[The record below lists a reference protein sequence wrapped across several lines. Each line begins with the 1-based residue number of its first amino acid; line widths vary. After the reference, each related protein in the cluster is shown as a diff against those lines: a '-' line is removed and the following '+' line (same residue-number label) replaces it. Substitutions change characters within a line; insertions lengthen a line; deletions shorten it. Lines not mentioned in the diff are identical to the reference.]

1 MNVTRPL
8 RLKTLTEFLSKPLM
22 YLEDAG
28 GVLGN
33 DVPLPLPAEVISRG
47 AARVGAL
54 VIPGTLPRPEAAVP

>member
-1 MNVTRPL
+1 MVLLNLTGFLPKSPL
-8 RLKTLTEFLSKPLM
+8 

-28 GVLGN
+28 GVLGD

>member
-1 MNVTRPL
+1 MVLN
-8 RLKTLTEFLSKPLM
+8 LTGFLSKFPL

-28 GVLGN
+28 GVLGD

-54 VIPGTLPRPEAAVP
+54 VIPGTLPRPQAAVP

>member
-1 MNVTRPL
+1 MVLLN
-8 RLKTLTEFLSKPLM
+8 LTGFLSKSPL

-54 VIPGTLPRPEAAVP
+54 VIPGTLP